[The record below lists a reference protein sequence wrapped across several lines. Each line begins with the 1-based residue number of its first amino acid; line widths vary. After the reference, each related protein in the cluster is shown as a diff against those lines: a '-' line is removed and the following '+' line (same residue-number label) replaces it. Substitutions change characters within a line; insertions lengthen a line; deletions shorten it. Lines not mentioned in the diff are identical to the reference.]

1 MQIIASGEPG
11 LFKAVGFTC
20 RFVRLPRRFAERGEL
35 STDGVTAVD
44 RLGLE
49 VDVTTVERTIADP
62 SIVMI
67 WPEALR
73 NFSTRWIW

>member
-1 MQIIASGEPG
+1 MIAYRSALHGLACTEGHDVQIIASGDPG
-11 LFKAVGFTC
+11 LFKAVGFAC

-49 VDVTTVERTIADP
+49 VDVTTVE
-62 SIVMI
+62 
-67 WPEALR
+67 
-73 NFSTRWIW
+73 